1 MQLLHELEE
10 ERGGRGAQ
18 RGGEETGRRKR
29 REEGWRVEGSDR
41 REGQEKRRQEQEGEE
56 RREEGGDRR
65 AEEERRVEVEERRMQ
80 LCVVTASRPL
90 VGARLQALASSPGEA
105 AETRQLRLEEKRS
118 YYQRRATVSQAAGAR
133 LYSWQAECSRA
144 LHVHAA
150 NISSGNLNDG
160 LKSFECLKSFIV
172 LTHLNHVGHR
182 LYVLTFCVN
191 MC

>member
-1 MQLLHELEE
+1 MQLFLHELEE

-105 AETRQLRLEEKRS
+105 AETRQLRLEEERS

-133 LYSWQAECSRA
+133 LYS
-144 LHVHAA
+144 
-150 NISSGNLNDG
+150 
-160 LKSFECLKSFIV
+160 
-172 LTHLNHVGHR
+172 
-182 LYVLTFCVN
+182 
-191 MC
+191 